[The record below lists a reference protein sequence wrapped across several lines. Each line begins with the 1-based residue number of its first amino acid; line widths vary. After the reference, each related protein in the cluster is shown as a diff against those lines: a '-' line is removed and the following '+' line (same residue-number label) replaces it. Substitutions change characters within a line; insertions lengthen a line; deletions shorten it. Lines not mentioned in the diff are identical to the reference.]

1 MINQAT
7 TQSIKNT
14 KNLKDLELLLC
25 EILGKQFKYLD
36 SCIRNL
42 EKGYLQDEQDFN
54 PESVSDYFLGEV
66 KNLKELLEDSK
77 RKAQEINPN
86 RTAELYEKYLL
97 TDIKSKI

>member
-1 MINQAT
+1 MINQT
-7 TQSIKNT
+7 TEQLIKEST
-14 KNLKDLELLLC
+14 NLKDLELLLC

-97 TDIKSKI
+97 TDIKAKI